1 VSVDLGAVLAE
12 ERSKVGFVEGP
23 SNTNPWGPEQGISNA
38 AYCDSFAS
46 MVPYHNGYRW
56 WPESQFGEK
65 GCAYCPSHVNVGAA
79 HGEVRY
85 DHASRGDPCD
95 ILAGDLLFYDWND
108 NGVADHVETAAE
120 DIGTAPNIHAYGAN
134 TGSPEGVHET
144 WRTRRYL
151 LCRLRPTHYRDGA
164 APAPTPAP
172 APAPPPPPPPIPR
185 PPAPSAPPWPGTY
198 LRNPTRGHGTA
209 QWQQQMKNR
218 GWNIVVDDSYGPASA
233 TICRQFQSE
242 KHLEVDGV
250 VGPKTWAAAWT
261 APVT

>member
-1 VSVDLGAVLAE
+1 MSVDLGAVLAE
-12 ERSKVGFVEGP
+12 ERSQVGFVEGP
-23 SNTNPWGPEQGISNA
+23 GNANPWGTEQGISNA

-46 MVPYHNGYRW
+46 MCPYHHGYRW

-65 GCAYCPSHVNVGAA
+65 GCAYCPSHIAVGQA

-85 DHASRGDPCD
+85 DHASRGDPAD
-95 ILAGDLLFYDWND
+95 ILAGDLLFYDWNN

-120 DIGTAPNIHAYGAN
+120 NVGTAPNTHNYGAN

-144 WRTRRYL
+144 WRNRTYL

-164 APAPTPAP
+164 QPGPTPGP
-172 APAPPPPPPPIPR
+172 APAPPPPPPP

-209 QWQQQMKNR
+209 QWQQRMRDR
-218 GWNIVVDDSYGPASA
+218 GWNIAVDDSYGPASA
-233 TICRQFQSE
+233 GICTQFQRE
-242 KHLEVDGV
+242 KGLEVDGV
-250 VGPKTWAAAWT
+250 VGPRTWAAAWT